1 MYLFLAAWALGCC
14 VRASSSCGAWIPDCM
29 AYFAAE
35 HRLCVFVDL
44 PIMKL
49 YLNDLTVHVSG
60 FLQLVQFS
68 SVQSLSLCDP

>member
-1 MYLFLAAWALGCC
+1 MAALVLCCC
-14 VRASSSCGAWIPDCM
+14 VRAFSSCGAWVSDCM

-35 HRLCVFVDL
+35 HRLYVFVDL

-49 YLNDLTVHVSG
+49 YLNDHTVDVSG

-68 SVQSLSLCDP
+68 SVQSLSRVQLFVTP